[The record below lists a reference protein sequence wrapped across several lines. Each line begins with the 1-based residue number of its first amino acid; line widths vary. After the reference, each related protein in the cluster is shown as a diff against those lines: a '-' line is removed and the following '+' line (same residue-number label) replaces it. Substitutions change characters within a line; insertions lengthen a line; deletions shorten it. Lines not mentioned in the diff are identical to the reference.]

1 VKKCIIARS
10 CLAAALILVFAHDAA
25 AATSQ
30 ARDEAWKTLDQAK
43 YAFERKEFDEALR
56 LVDGAR
62 AAHRARIE
70 SDRAILSK
78 AVLSGEPKKAGDDLV
93 AVYRALVK
101 RGNADAI
108 SVLDRIYL
116 THEPYD
122 FGNSFS
128 RLLRWLEESLD
139 YPEADAL
146 AGMIYKTEGEYAVAM
161 SFLKKAWDARRNLD
175 IPDESYG
182 IAYAMADI
190 AEAGG
195 DHGVREECLLLVL
208 TDDAVYG
215 SPGKESSTL
224 LAMTNSLKVDPS
236 LTKFFF
242 LYRNDRL
249 VALKAYQDLA
259 QHYQDSGRIDRAY
272 PVAVLAAITSL
283 TVLEKN
289 LRSVDFQ
296 YAYSS
301 FEDLVRRSSRNA
313 KVTQWAR
320 EQRVWD
326 SFLILS
332 SIMWENGERE
342 QAKYLWNCL
351 AESCPDGAIARK
363 ASGALA
369 LRER

>member
-1 VKKCIIARS
+1 MIARS
-10 CLAAALILVFAHDAA
+10 CLTAVLILVFAHDAA
-25 AATSQ
+25 AAGQ
-30 ARDEAWKTLDQAK
+30 AKEDSWKTLDQAK
-43 YAFERKEFDEALR
+43 HAYEKREFDEALR
-56 LVDGAR
+56 LVDSAR
-62 AAHRARIE
+62 AAHHARIE

-93 AVYRALVK
+93 AVYRALKK
-101 RGNADAI
+101 RGDADAI

-122 FGNSFS
+122 FGNSLS
-128 RLLRWLEESLD
+128 RLLAWLYERLE

-161 SFLKKAWDARRNLD
+161 SFLKKAWDARGNLD
-175 IPDESYG
+175 IPDARYG

-190 AEAGG
+190 AEASG
-195 DHGVREECLLLVL
+195 DYGMREECLLLVL
-208 TDDAVYG
+208 TDDAIYG
-215 SPGKESSTL
+215 SPGKESPTL
-224 LAMTNSLKVDPS
+224 LAMTHSLKADPS
-236 LTKFFF
+236 MTKFLF

-259 QHYQDSGRIDRAY
+259 RHYQESGRIDRAY

-301 FEDLVRRSSRNA
+301 FEDLVQRSSRNA
-313 KVTQWAR
+313 KIAQWAG

-326 SFLILS
+326 SFLVLS

-342 QAKYLWNCL
+342 QARYLWNSL
-351 AESCPDGAIARK
+351 AANCPDGAVARK

>member
-1 VKKCIIARS
+1 MKAKTIARS

-25 AATSQ
+25 ATGQ
-30 ARDEAWKTLDQAK
+30 ASEESWRTLDQAK
-43 YAFERKEFDEALR
+43 HAYEKRSFDEALR
-56 LVDGAR
+56 LVDSAR

-70 SDRAILSK
+70 SDRDILSK

-93 AVYRALVK
+93 AVYRALKK

-108 SVLDRIYL
+108 AVLDRIYL
-116 THEPYD
+116 TREPYD
-122 FGNSFS
+122 FGNSLT
-128 RLLRWLEESLD
+128 RLLGWLDGRLE

-146 AGMIYKTEGEYAVAM
+146 AGMIYKSEGEYSVAM
-161 SFLKKAWDARRNLD
+161 TFLKKAWDARRNLD

-190 AEAGG
+190 AEARG

-215 SPGKESSTL
+215 LPGKESSTL
-224 LAMTNSLKVDPS
+224 LAMTHSLKVDPS

-259 QHYQDSGRIDRAY
+259 RHYQESGRIDRAY

-283 TVLEKN
+283 TVLEKH

-301 FEDLVRRSSRNA
+301 FEDLMQRSSKNA
-313 KVTQWAR
+313 KLAQWAR
-320 EQRVWD
+320 DQRAWD
-326 SFLILS
+326 SFLVLS

-342 QAKYLWNCL
+342 QAKYLWNSL
-351 AESCPDGAIARK
+351 AANCPESAVARR